1 MPTVIK
7 LEFSKN
13 GFAYFSKYT
22 LIDEINNHAK
32 LDVSKLLT
40 VQADLFTN
48 ELKPILS
55 TQIKEITTKECDE
68 CNGDGEVTVETEDW
82 IDSNHYEVECD
93 KCDGSGILDLR
104 IPIMIEETLPIQLN
118 FNNQHYTLGANYAA
132 ELCALNGNYC
142 QIEADRIYIK
152 L

>member
-13 GFAYFSKYT
+13 GFAYFSKFK
-22 LIDEINNHAK
+22 LNDEINNHAK

-48 ELKPILS
+48 ELEPILS
-55 TQIKEITTKECDE
+55 TQTKEITTKDCDE
-68 CNGDGEVTVETEDW
+68 CDGDGEVTIETEEW
-82 IDSNHYEVECD
+82 IGSNHYKVECD

-104 IPIMIEETLPIQLN
+104 TPITIKETLPIQLN
-118 FNNQHYTLGANYAA
+118 FNNQHYTLDANYAV
-132 ELCALNGNYC
+132 ELCALNGNCC
-142 QIEADRIYIK
+142 QIEADRIYIT